1 MNSIYRKRSQS
12 SLARK
17 KSSPKKASL
26 DSHSQHS
33 QFLEIIQLYTV
44 LLQSKKKKISFLLFL
59 QIKSCW
65 EFCKQTQQSV
75 GAHKKQKCSIRYKK
89 YKKPAKNDRVLP

>member
-12 SLARK
+12 SLARIKKLAK
-17 KSSPKKASL
+17 KSLSRLTFTAL
-26 DSHSQHS
+26 
-33 QFLEIIQLYTV
+33 TV
-44 LLQSKKKKISFLLFL
+44 PRDNPTLHCLVAIEEKKISFLLFS